1 MFSFLIKKGEVSQNL
16 VVTTISARKRIAAA
30 GCWVAS
36 TTICTRKGIAAALRL
51 ASCFPKSGRSGIPA
65 ASWRVANTTYCCAK
79 TCKTNSCGWIKRS
92 SLHPPKPCRWSR
104 LFQHVEALGG
114 EPGGAVDRG
123 SAQGGW
129 VVPEL
134 AIGRPGQ
141 AEALN
146 QARGS
151 HSNQQYKLDKRTN
164 YLYELINNKHNF
176 HIVLAFNKKFKKF
189 KNFCISLLSIMN
201 NSYIVSS

>member
-36 TTICTRKGIAAALRL
+36 TTICTRKGIAAALSL
-51 ASCFPKSGRSGIPA
+51 ASCFPKFGRSGIPA

-114 EPGGAVDRG
+114 EPGGGVDQG
-123 SAQGGW
+123 SAQGGR
-129 VVPEL
+129 VEP

-141 AEALN
+141 AEALSR
-146 QARGS
+146 ARGS
-151 HSNQQYKLDKRTN
+151 HSKLDKRTN
-164 YLYELINNKHNF
+164 YLYELINNKLNF
-176 HIVLAFNKKFKKF
+176 HIVAK
-189 KNFCISLLSIMN
+189 LS
-201 NSYIVSS
+201 SSSSPVELSRALIVKLQAKS